1 MLASVLSVSHI
12 FCDVNKGLCMDIK
25 NGNNESVG
33 QIEISSEIMD
43 TEVNG
48 HVLHQVV
55 LLHLANRRSGTSST
69 KSRAEVRGS
78 GRKLFRQKG
87 TGMARMGMRR
97 TPLRIGGGVAFGPKP
112 RDFSYKVPKKVKLIA
127 IKSALADK
135 FKNDKVVVID
145 SLNLEHPKTKDLLG
159 IIRRLGFQKEEKTMI
174 VLDSWNENIL
184 LSARN
189 IPGLNIQ
196 LCDNL
201 NTYDILWH
209 NRLLF
214 TQNALQK
221 VQERYFNSQPIQSES

>member
-1 MLASVLSVSHI
+1 
-12 FCDVNKGLCMDIK
+12 MDIK

-174 VLDSWNENIL
+174 VLDTWNENIL